1 MATYKLAVVV
11 KAFADE
17 EFFIVAKQTPP
28 PMPVG
33 DEYQQ
38 HVDSE
43 LWDLPSA
50 TLNPLQRNTR
60 PNIVIGK
67 AHSFPSEPDMNLF
80 DVEAALDQALSQ
92 VGVPTERVEQWEYRK
107 FVEEP
112 KFGPGPPEH
121 LVFIFGRL
129 ISKDLNL
136 KGLGKW
142 LTKDGALNKLLD
154 VAPADERFGPL
165 FVAGIL
171 SDGAA
176 NSRKW
181 KAPSSLPFQEYPPG
195 ISVVPM
201 ASKTAKPFST
211 TNLVVMA
218 PTNTIHDFE
227 NSKFVASAD
236 SVIMDPGCC
245 SQHHSQ
251 LADIVSSLPKNL
263 VVLVTHHHHDHVDG
277 LSIVQKC
284 NPNAILLAHE
294 NTMARIGKDKWSIN
308 CKTVS
313 GGESICIAGHVLK
326 IIFAPGHTDGHI
338 GILHVNTN
346 ALIVGD
352 HCVGQGSAL
361 LDITSGGNMKD
372 YFQSTYGFMKLS
384 PHVIIPMHGRAN
396 LWPKQMLCGY
406 LKHRRDRESSI
417 LRAIANGAATL
428 HDVVSTV
435 YSDVDVK
442 LWLHASSNVR
452 IHVEYLAFQEKLPK
466 EFSLDDFNRSH
477 DSFVARLS
485 TGMAKV

>member
-11 KAFADE
+11 KPSTGE
-17 EFFIVAKQTPP
+17 ELFIVAKQTPP
-28 PMPVG
+28 PMPAG

-38 HVDSE
+38 YVDSE

-50 TLNPLQRNTR
+50 ILNPLQSNI
-60 PNIVIGK
+60 PSNIVIGK
-67 AHSFPSEPDMNLF
+67 AVSFPSELDMNSF
-80 DVEAALDQALSQ
+80 DVETALDQALSQ
-92 VGVPTERVEQWEYRK
+92 VGVPVECVEQWEYRK

-112 KFGPGPPEH
+112 KFGPGPPVH
-121 LVFIFGRL
+121 LVFISGRV
-129 ISKDLNL
+129 IQEDLNL
-136 KGLGKW
+136 QGLGRW
-142 LTKDGALNKLLD
+142 LTNGGALNKMLE
-154 VAPADERFGPL
+154 VAPDDERIGPL
-165 FVAGIL
+165 VIAGIL
-171 SDGAA
+171 SDGTAD
-176 NSRKW
+176 SRKW
-181 KAPSSLPFQEYPPG
+181 EAPSSLPFQEYPPG
-195 ISVVPM
+195 VSVVPM
-201 ASKTAKPFST
+201 GSRTAKPFST

-218 PTNTIHDFE
+218 PTKTIGDFE

-236 SVIMDPGCC
+236 AVIMDPGCC

-251 LADIVSSLPKNL
+251 LADIVSSLPESL

-284 NPNAILLAHE
+284 NPNAILLAHA
-294 NTMARIGKDKWSIN
+294 NTMARIGKGKWSIGY
-308 CKTVS
+308 KTVS

-338 GILHVNTN
+338 AIHHVNTN

-361 LDITSGGNMKD
+361 LDVTSGGNMKD
-372 YFQSTYGFMKLS
+372 YFQSTYGFMNLS
-384 PHVIIPMHGRAN
+384 PHAIIPMHGRAN

-417 LRAIANGAATL
+417 MHAIQNGATTL
-428 HDVVSTV
+428 NDIISIV
-435 YSDVDVK
+435 YSDIDVR

-452 IHVEYLAFQEKLPK
+452 IHVEHLAYQEKLPK
-466 EFSLDDFNRSH
+466 DFSLDEFYRSH
-477 DSFVARLS
+477 DAFVAGLS